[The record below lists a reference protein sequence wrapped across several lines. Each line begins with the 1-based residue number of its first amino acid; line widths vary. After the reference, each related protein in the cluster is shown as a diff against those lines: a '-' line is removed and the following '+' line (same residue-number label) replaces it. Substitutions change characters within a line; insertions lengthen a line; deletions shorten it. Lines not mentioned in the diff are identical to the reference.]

1 LRCCIVCGRT
11 SRFVD
16 PFDVRRKY
24 P

>member
-1 LRCCIVCGRT
+1 LRSCIVCGRT

-16 PFDVRRKY
+16 PFHVRRKY